1 MEVRA
6 FREADLGGAGALLA
20 LRHGVHLRAEPLL
33 SPSYV
38 DGEAATAEVASLWGR
53 PDASGAAAFVGGRMV
68 GYLLAVPR
76 PGDAWGPNVWVE
88 PAGYAVEEP
97 ETVRDL
103 YGLAAQR
110 WVDEGRTA
118 HYALV
123 PTGEVE
129 PWYRLAFGQQQVHG
143 MCAPYVPGPGRV
155 PVRPARPED
164 IDALASLD
172 LELPVHQQR
181 SPVFSSRRPPTVE
194 EARADWVEVFAE
206 PDGSLAVVAEL
217 DGVVVGVAYACDL
230 TESGTHTGLA
240 RPDSAG
246 YLSFAVVRPDA
257 RGHGVGRALGEA
269 VLGWC
274 AESGYGASVT
284 DWRATNLLSSRT
296 WPRLGYRPAFYRM
309 HRLVGY

>member
-6 FREADLGGAGALLA
+6 FRDADLGEAGALLA
-20 LRHGVHLRAEPLL
+20 RRHASHLSVEPLL

-38 DGEAATAEVASLWGR
+38 DVEAATTEIAELYGR
-53 PDASGAAAFVGGRMV
+53 PDVSGAAAVVGGRLV
-68 GYLLAVPR
+68 GYLLGVPR
-76 PGDAWGPNVWVE
+76 PGEAWGPNVWVE

-118 HYALV
+118 HYAIV
-123 PTGEVE
+123 PTGDAE

-143 MCAPYVPGPGRV
+143 MCAPHAPGPGPV
-155 PVRPARPED
+155 PVRRARPED
-164 IDALASLD
+164 LDALASLD

-181 SPVFSSRRPPTVE
+181 APVFSARRPPTVE
-194 EARADWVEVFAE
+194 EARADWLEVFAE
-206 PDGSLAVVAEL
+206 PGAAFVAEL
-217 DGVVVGVAYACDL
+217 DGVVAGVAYGCDL

-274 AESGYGASVT
+274 AESGYRASVT